1 MNQVSNCCDYK
12 KTYSRYA
19 NGKQYTLLNPCE
31 HILLYKHEIK
41 VSKWPQYE
49 YYFSQDIESPILKL
63 TRENLKIVY
72 ADNTEF
78 QEKLDMVFRNDG
90 ELSRFD
96 GLYNM
101 HLVNWLYNQVTQ

>member
-1 MNQVSNCCDYK
+1 
-12 KTYSRYA
+12 
-19 NGKQYTLLNPCE
+19 
-31 HILLYKHEIK
+31 